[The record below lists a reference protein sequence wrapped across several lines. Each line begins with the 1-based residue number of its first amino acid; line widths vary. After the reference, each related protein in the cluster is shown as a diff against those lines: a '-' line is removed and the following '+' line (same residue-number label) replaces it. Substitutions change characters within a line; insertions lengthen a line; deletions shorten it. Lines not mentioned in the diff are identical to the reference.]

1 MTIKLDE
8 KKMLGFRL
16 EGEASGGLKMGDK
29 GNGGGAVGLKMGGK
43 NTGPMSLKMGAK
55 NGGGQPS
62 AGSIA

>member
-29 GNGGGAVGLKMGGK
+29 GGGAVGLKMGGK
-43 NTGPMSLKMGAK
+43 VTGPMSLKMGSK
-55 NGGGQPS
+55 VPPPS
-62 AGSIA
+62 AGA